1 MKLKVLKREHKEV
14 ETDLDLPVYVYLQ
27 DEFSNDEIIKI
38 TEKGKVTVKFDFSEV
53 VISVDTNF
61 FVEEHWLSNITT
73 EEHFNELYTSALDYI
88 NSKL

>member
-61 FVEEHWLSNITT
+61 FVEEHWLSKTT
-73 EEHFNELYTSALDYI
+73 TQEHFNELYASALDYI